1 MNPTLHRRRFL
12 GSSVALG
19 AGWLTPT
26 PSSARVPETKTT
38 QIEPNGFFTLG
49 KRKAHWWLITP
60 EGKPFFSMGLNHID
74 PASLR
79 YPENIN
85 IQYDSWSVRTDAM

>member
-26 PSSARVPETKTT
+26 PSSARDPETKTT
-38 QIEPNGFFTLG
+38 QIEPNGFFYARQTKSSLVVNYTRG
-49 KRKAHWWLITP
+49 KAILLHGAQSHRSRK
-60 EGKPFFSMGLNHID
+60 
-74 PASLR
+74 PAIPR
-79 YPENIN
+79 EH
-85 IQYDSWSVRTDAM
+85 